1 MEIPET
7 GGSTKAGLTSRLGC
21 YQAELKRLRIE
32 FINAKNSSC
41 GIQIGS
47 GGNNV
52 SYDSSDFD
60 DIGIKEEQQRRLLDN
75 SERIERT
82 GNRLAD
88 GYRTI
93 LETEN
98 IGTAVLQDLSHQRET
113 IQKSRNRV

>member
-1 MEIPET
+1 MEIVET
-7 GGSTKAGLTSRLGC
+7 GGSTKVGLTSRLGC

-32 FINAKNSSC
+32 FVNAKNSTVS
-41 GIQIGS
+41 ITIG
-47 GGNNV
+47 GTGT
-52 SYDSSDFD
+52 YDSSDFD

-98 IGTAVLQDLSHQRET
+98 IGTTVLQDLSHQRESL
-113 IQKSRNRV
+113 QRSRNRV